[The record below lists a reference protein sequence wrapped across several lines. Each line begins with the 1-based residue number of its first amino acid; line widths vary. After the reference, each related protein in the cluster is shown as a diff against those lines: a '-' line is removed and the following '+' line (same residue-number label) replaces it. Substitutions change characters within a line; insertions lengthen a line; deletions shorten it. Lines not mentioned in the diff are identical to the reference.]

1 MRKLICGV
9 SVCWLLAVPG
19 LAMAQK
25 KDAGKPSPEQMQAM
39 MAAWQK
45 HATPGEPHKRLAK
58 SVGKWN
64 AVVKMQMDPSAP
76 PMLSKGTADFSA
88 VFGGRFVRQAFT
100 GSFMG
105 QTFQGEG
112 LMGYDN
118 FKKQYFSTWCDNMS
132 TSIMLSWSTA
142 DDGKGG
148 VTYVGDMDEPM
159 TGERGKKVKSAVRWV
174 DDNTMVYE
182 SWDKGGGK
190 EWKALEITYT
200 RAK

>member
-1 MRKLICGV
+1 MRNVISSV
-9 SVCWLLAVPG
+9 SMCLVLAVPA
-19 LAMAQK
+19 LAMGQK

-45 HATPGEPHKRLAK
+45 HATPGEAHKKLAK

-64 AVVKMQMDPSAP
+64 AVVKMQMGPGAP
-76 PMLSKGTADFSA
+76 PMQSKGTADFA
-88 VFGGRFVRQAFT
+88 PMFGGRFVRQTFT

-142 DDGKGG
+142 EDAKT

-159 TGERGKKVKSAVRWV
+159 TGERGKKVKSATRWV

-182 SWDKGGGK
+182 SWDKAGGQ